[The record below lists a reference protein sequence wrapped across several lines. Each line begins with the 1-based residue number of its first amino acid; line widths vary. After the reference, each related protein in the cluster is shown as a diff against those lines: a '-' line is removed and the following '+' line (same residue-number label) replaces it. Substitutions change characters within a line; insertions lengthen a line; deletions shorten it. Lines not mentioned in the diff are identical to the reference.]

1 MYIGGNFG
9 AAVVSGIQATPT
21 YASGNGW
28 QSWDGGQ
35 YALAAG
41 TPGFD
46 QGVRIPNFND
56 GFLGAAPD
64 VGAAESGAAA
74 MKFGLAAADSTGST
88 SGGTTPPP
96 PPTPPPTTPPP
107 TTPPPT
113 TAPPPTT
120 SNQPVST
127 TMDSSSYTITA
138 GTSVTFTT
146 RVLGNYGT
154 PTGTGN
160 FKANHVSIAGCS
172 AAAIANGRGT
182 FPPTPVAARSLQS
195 TRLYSRHSTHGHG
208 RDGAV
213 GPHGL
218 VFGAAGARRGARP
231 GGRGRRGRS
240 PV

>member
-46 QGVRIPNFND
+46 QGARIPNFND

-88 SGGTTPPP
+88 SGGTT
-96 PPTPPPTTPPP
+96 TPPPTTQPPPTPPP

-138 GTSVTFTT
+138 GTSGTLTT
-146 RVLGNYGT
+146 RLLGNYGT
-154 PTGTGN
+154 PTGTVN
-160 FKANHVSIAGCS
+160 FKANDVSICGCS
-172 AAAIANGRGT
+172 AGAIADG
-182 FPPTPVAARSLQS
+182 VATRTTS
-195 TRLYSRHSTHGHG
+195 TVS
-208 RDGAV
+208 V
-213 GPHGL
+213 
-218 VFGAAGARRGARP
+218 RR
-231 GGRGRRGRS
+231 
-240 PV
+240 